1 MGVDAGKHDAILSV
15 VPGNLPEAVAAVLSA
30 SAMEDVPS
38 GESLTIAAAGMTWAA
53 RAWGS
58 PNDDPVLLVH
68 GIMSDA
74 GVFWRLGPALAAAGH
89 RVLALDMPAHG
100 ETGPGAA
107 ATPWPIQ
114 RPTSPP

>member
-1 MGVDAGKHDAILSV
+1 MGVDAGKRALTHAIVSA

-30 SAMEDVPS
+30 SAMEEVPS
-38 GESLTIAAAGMTWAA
+38 GEELIIAAAGMTWAA

-74 GVFWRLGPALAAAGH
+74 GVFWRLGQVLAAAVPRTRHGH
-89 RVLALDMPAHG
+89 ASAR
-100 ETGPGAA
+100 
-107 ATPWPIQ
+107 
-114 RPTSPP
+114 